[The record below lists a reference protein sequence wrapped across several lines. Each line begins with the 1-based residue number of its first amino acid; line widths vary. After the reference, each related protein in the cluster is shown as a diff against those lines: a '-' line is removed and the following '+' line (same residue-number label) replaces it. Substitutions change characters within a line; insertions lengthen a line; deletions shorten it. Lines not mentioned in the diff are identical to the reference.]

1 MLKMVGTSGQLSLGK
16 KYAGK
21 YFELTEQEDGSITMV
36 PMRMIPEAEAWL
48 HKPVM
53 QERLTQATQWMQDHP
68 PAETNLDEFLA
79 GIEARRQTKDAP

>member
-48 HKPVM
+48 HKSAM
-53 QERLTQATQWMQDHP
+53 QERLIQATQWMRDHP

-79 GIEARRQTKDAP
+79 GIEARRQTQDAP